1 MEKEKNEN
9 DESNYISLLIT
20 LIALISPAAYI
31 IGLAYHQGSLN
42 GYGIDSSNF
51 EYSIYDIYTSF
62 YGVISQLF
70 SYVLIH
76 FIKLFNLTNLI
87 YFSLFFITL
96 SSIIFFTIKLANKEN
111 LISDDSKIK
120 KIISIFNPK
129 KNDYVKAAHM
139 AGLLS
144 YFLFIAIYVLLLFSL
159 LWCLTPYYA
168 YKAGEDIAHE
178 KLNNFIVHGCINM
191 NSDYWNDCVNIY
203 DAKNKSI
210 LSGLFIIRDQ
220 HQIAIF
226 DGRKVVILKLPDNY
240 VISKSMTNNVTKI

>member
-1 MEKEKNEN
+1 MEKGKNET
-9 DESNYISLLIT
+9 DKSNYISLLIT

-76 FIKLFNLTNLI
+76 FIKLFNSDNLI
-87 YFSLFFITL
+87 YFLLFFITL
-96 SSIIFFTIKLANKEN
+96 SLIIFITVKLVSKEKV
-111 LISDDSKIK
+111 ISDDSKIK

-129 KNDYVKAAHM
+129 KNDYVKSVHI
-139 AGLLS
+139 AGLLT
-144 YFLFIAIYVLLLFSL
+144 YFIFIAIYVLLPFSF

-168 YKAGEDIAHE
+168 YRTGESIAHE
-178 KLNNFIVHGCINM
+178 KINNFIIHGCITTS
-191 NSDYWNDCVNIY
+191 SDYWNDCVKIY
-203 DAKNKSI
+203 NSNNKLI
-210 LSGLFIIRDQ
+210 LSGLFIIRDK

-240 VISKSMTNNVTKI
+240 LISKLMTNDVTNI